1 MIKIDD
7 HTIVDL
13 DALAL
18 QHYNY
23 LIGVPLVDGVNYH
36 ATASLI
42 GRIRRQRALDAA
54 IPDQTRIDFWDYLL
68 NNNFSNLER
77 VITGRPAILKTIIT
91 EVDNICG
98 AGFFSNDIDYDNA
111 TLTPFGNIVKDIF
124 NYKLYRSKPECRENC
139 AQFNLSYC
147 PYCNEQVTQVITEV
161 NGLTG
166 EAERLALLQLDHF
179 YPQSRHPYLSVSF
192 FNLIPGCS
200 PCNAQLKLEKKFDT
214 DSHFNP
220 FEKRLDDHF
229 QFRLRTIILSREE
242 DVIISYANRIAYADN
257 ALVDFRILQRYENIA
272 HKRVVYKLVKTFK
285 NHSSKINR
293 SISQQIIGLFTIN
306 ESKTKVLLDDYNVPL
321 NRNQINQVQL
331 GKLKRDIAIQM
342 GLLNNP

>member
-7 HTIVDL
+7 HAIADL
-13 DALAL
+13 DAIAL
-18 QHYNY
+18 RHYNS
-23 LIGVPLVDGVNYH
+23 LVGELLKDSINYH
-36 ATASLI
+36 ATASLVQ
-42 GRIRRQRALDAA
+42 RIRNRRLLDAA
-54 IPDQTRIDFWDYLL
+54 IPEKTRVAFWDYLL
-68 NNNFSNLER
+68 LNNFSNLKR
-77 VITGRPAILKTIIT
+77 VITGRPTILKTIII
-91 EVDNICG
+91 EVEKICG
-98 AGFFSNDIDYDNA
+98 TDFFSNDIDYNNA

-124 NYKLYRSKPECRENC
+124 NYRLYRNKPECRENC
-139 AQFNLSYC
+139 NQFNLSYC

-200 PCNAQLKLEKKFDT
+200 PCNAQLKLEKKFDI

-229 QFRLRTIILSREE
+229 QFQLSTIVLSKEE
-242 DVIISYANRIAYADN
+242 DVIISYINKNPYPDN
-257 ALVDFRILQRYENIA
+257 SLVDFKILRRYENIA
-272 HKRVVYKLVKTFK
+272 HKRVIFKLVRTFK

-306 ESKTKVLLDDYNVPL
+306 ESKTRVLLDNYNVPL

-331 GKLKRDIAIQM
+331 GKLKIDIAIQL
-342 GLLNNP
+342 GVLNYP